1 MIFFETFPCL
11 ISMLLSAKC
20 LIHQESIFHTSESNI
35 FNRKSISFEQFS
47 RNFGFQ
53 MQDPIFYEFKSFVKN
68 RIESNRNITKTQT
81 LRLSSNINYLFW
93 PINLLKYLERRVNEI
108 KRLNEET
115 NKKKLVQ
122 NISISQLV
130 PGGIKTS
137 RI

>member
-1 MIFFETFPCL
+1 
-11 ISMLLSAKC
+11 
-20 LIHQESIFHTSESNI
+20 
-35 FNRKSISFEQFS
+35 
-47 RNFGFQ
+47 

-115 NKKKLVQ
+115 NKKKFG
-122 NISISQLV
+122 S
-130 PGGIKTS
+130 KHFD
-137 RI
+137 